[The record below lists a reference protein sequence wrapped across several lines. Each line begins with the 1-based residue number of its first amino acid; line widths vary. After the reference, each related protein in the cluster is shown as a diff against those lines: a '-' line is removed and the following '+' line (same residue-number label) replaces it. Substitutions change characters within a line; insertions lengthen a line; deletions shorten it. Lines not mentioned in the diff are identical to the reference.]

1 MKEEDRQFLRPFY
14 PSPYFFDAHVFRSF
28 KLVSIELRKVY
39 RQTDSTF
46 INILDHIRTNMV
58 TANDLQLLN
67 NRVSAVSP
75 SDSNGLSITLSTRR
89 DTVDYINQCQLDKL
103 PGEASVF
110 MVI

>member
-1 MKEEDRQFLRPFY
+1 
-14 PSPYFFDAHVFRSF
+14 
-28 KLVSIELRKVY
+28 
-39 RQTDSTF
+39 
-46 INILDHIRTNMV
+46 MV

-67 NRVSAVSP
+67 NRVAAVSP

-110 MVI
+110 YGDIKGDFPESSLPTPMQLDLSVFICFIFENACVF